1 MTETAPLPP
10 QFPEVGAARRLL
22 GDYHVTGLFW
32 YRFHKWAVSTLPAW
46 TLWPITWIFTPFFFC
61 TIFKIRRAI
70 ASNLEAVLGPC
81 GFLERQ
87 RRIWTTMWTFAWCL
101 TERYERL
108 TTDRPFAVDIES
120 IEHWDAVA
128 WSELGFVMVTAH
140 LGMYEVSSM
149 LPTPNGPR
157 HVHLVREPEVEPRA
171 QEFIR
176 ECVRSVQG
184 SYFTM
189 HFQSDDP
196 LQGMVFLDAL
206 RRGEIVAV
214 QGDRPRTGSRTVP
227 ATLFGRPIAL
237 PSGPAA
243 LARTAGVPLLP
254 VFAIR
259 TGRRRCKVI
268 FGPSIE
274 VPRTA
279 DRDADLTYAV
289 ARVAREVER
298 AVRGAPHQWFVF
310 RELWSGPK
318 VSAAEVRPHHALQR
332 EPAFDGDVD
341 RVGR

>member
-1 MTETAPLPP
+1 VSYNAARMSAPHSIPP
-10 QFPEVGAARRLL
+10 HAPKVGRARRLL

-46 TLWPITWIFTPFFFC
+46 TLWPITITFTTFFFC
-61 TIFKIRRAI
+61 TIFNIRRAI
-70 ASNLEAVLGPC
+70 ASNLKAVLGPC

-87 RRIWTTMWTFAWCL
+87 RRIYATMWTFGWCL

-108 TTDRPFAVDIES
+108 TTHRPFDQAIEAV
-120 IEHWDAVA
+120 EHWDAVA
-128 WSELGFVMVTAH
+128 SSATGFVMVTAH

-157 HVHLVREPEVEPRA
+157 HVHLVREPELDPRA

-176 ECVRSVQG
+176 QSVRAVEG
-184 SYFTM
+184 SHYTM

-206 RRGEIVAV
+206 RCGEIVAM
-214 QGDRPRTGSRTVP
+214 QGDRPRTGSRTVS

-243 LARTAGVPLLP
+243 LARTAGVPMLP

-259 TGRRRCKVI
+259 EGRRRCRIVFCPPI
-268 FGPSIE
+268 S
-274 VPRTA
+274 VPRTES
-279 DRDADLTYAV
+279 RDSDLTWAMG
-289 ARVAREVER
+289 RVATEVER
-298 AVRGAPHQWFVF
+298 AVRNTPHQWFVF
-310 RELWSGPK
+310 RDLWPEAVP
-318 VSAAEVRPHHALQR
+318 VSR
-332 EPAFDGDVD
+332 
-341 RVGR
+341 

>member
-1 MTETAPLPP
+1 MKAPHRMPP
-10 QFPEVGAARRLL
+10 HAPKVGRARRVL

-46 TLWPITWIFTPFFFC
+46 TLWPITITFTTFFFC
-61 TIFKIRRAI
+61 TIFNIRRAI
-70 ASNLEAVLGPC
+70 ASNLKTVLGPC

-87 RRIWTTMWTFAWCL
+87 RRIYATMWTFAWCL

-108 TTDRPFAVDIES
+108 TTRRPFDQTIEAV
-120 IEHWDAVA
+120 EHWNAVA
-128 WSELGFVMVTAH
+128 SSATGFVMVTAH

-157 HVHLVREPEVEPRA
+157 HVHLVREPEVDPRA

-176 ECVRSVQG
+176 QSVRAVEG
-184 SYFTM
+184 SHYTM

-206 RRGEIVAV
+206 RRGEIVAM
-214 QGDRPRTGSRTVP
+214 QGDRPRTGSRTVEG
-227 ATLFGRPIAL
+227 TLFGRPVAL

-243 LARTAGVPLLP
+243 LARTAEVPMLP

-259 TGRRRCKVI
+259 DGRRRCRIVFCPPI
-268 FGPSIE
+268 A

-279 DRDADLTYAV
+279 NRDADLTWAMGRVAAAVEGAV
-289 ARVAREVER
+289 AAE
-298 AVRGAPHQWFVF
+298 PHQWFVF
-310 RELWSGPK
+310 RELWPEAAP
-318 VSAAEVRPHHALQR
+318 VSR
-332 EPAFDGDVD
+332 
-341 RVGR
+341 